1 MSIRFSAEGPAFP
14 ETLVDAL
21 LAGEVVFLCGA
32 GVSAPQLPGFGD
44 LVQQCFAR
52 LNLEWSESELASSE
66 AGRFEEVLGSLSRRI
81 VNPRDMT
88 RALVDLLQA
97 PTAADYTN
105 HTTILR
111 LSRDLDNHPLIV
123 TTKFDTMIEKAL
135 HNTDNVVNVQGLSFA
150 GQDLPAPGS
159 ADFRGI
165 IHLHGRIADD
175 TVGLHQT
182 PLVVT
187 SADYGDAYMRSGW
200 ASRFL
205 FDLCRCKTVVLVG
218 YSAGDA
224 PVRYFLNVLEA
235 DRERFPDLRPVY
247 ALDAVEARDAPDARW
262 DALAV
267 EPIGYEK
274 TLDVAT
280 DRRGHRALWDD
291 LAQLAELV
299 ERPRSTR
306 RAWAKAILS
315 RPCASTSAAEID
327 KVCWLF
333 NGKND
338 LSSIAITSIQDS
350 AWIDLFLE
358 RKLWSDDQS
367 PWILA
372 AWLALDLE
380 SRDRFLLALKW
391 MKRIGKSLATAL
403 ANRVDHVNGL
413 PDFWARAWRLLVTNP
428 PSADRMEA
436 ELQIYSL
443 QNRLGSTVVLHSDLL
458 AAVDLITPVL
468 TLDGARE
475 FLQDEK
481 NVGVPVRI
489 RDLIRP
495 SFDVRDSGGAAELV
509 DALLEQPQRALIMKL
524 ATAKLQDVVASS
536 VDCGALETDY
546 DINDFAVPSV
556 EPHAQNEHHDGP
568 MLLVKLIASLLPKVA
583 ETDRDAARQI
593 VDEWRRMPGMLA
605 VRLRLHALRNAT
617 IFTADEAISG
627 LNALSTTQFWQV
639 KRELLLVIRERL
651 ADASQMLVIALELRV
666 LTEGEKYFARYTID
680 SGQTDW
686 RGHARDSDV
695 WLRLKMFEAAGA
707 LSEAGSQE
715 LSAILL
721 RRDYLDRDVEERDF
735 FRSYSSGVR
744 SVVGDA
750 QPLLAAASEQRLEIA
765 QSVMQSFDI
774 EKRMGWSA
782 YCGGDPEG
790 AFDTLKDAPLD
801 EVNAPLWNDL
811 IGALSF
817 SKNPS
822 VGMISELIIGV
833 FQSLEHAE
841 SGFLALVIERLATL
855 YASVPR
861 QPSNEV
867 STWWL
872 RLFTIAVEQD
882 TELLDE
888 GERMYE
894 RAISSPAGTLAGALL
909 IDIEAARKAF
919 GGVSENHLRAMVVS
933 VRAEGR
939 QGAFAR
945 AIFVNSLAFVQSV
958 ANKEIF
964 IGLDAAL
971 SETTISGL
979 GLRAVLVS
987 QRLTSCS
994 VSSSFSAHI
1003 LRGLLEVDA
1012 SRHQITFA
1020 AAKIIA
1026 PALSII
1032 REDSDAGAWG
1042 ITLADV
1048 ANTLRNC
1055 SAALR
1060 EGVVELLVQ
1069 WIVEIE
1075 GGPAEAWRTSVGP
1088 LLERVWPRER
1098 LLRQSA
1104 LTRPFASLV
1113 MKSGEAFPE
1122 ALDQLLPYLT
1132 QVQES
1137 GGVPALRLSD
1147 SPERFPRETLTLL
1160 WRLYGPSSTHN
1171 LYGIPKILDRLIAA
1185 EPTIELDRRLQS
1197 LDYRAERYE

>member
-44 LVQQCFAR
+44 LVQQCFDR
-52 LNLEWSESELASSE
+52 LNMEQSGSELASSK

-81 VNPRDMT
+81 VNPREMT

-97 PTAADYTN
+97 PTTADFTN

-123 TTKFDTMIEKAL
+123 TTNFDTMIEKAL
-135 HNTDNVVNVQGLSFA
+135 YNADNGVNVQGLSFA

-274 TLDVAT
+274 TLDAAT
-280 DRRGHRALWDD
+280 GRRGHRALWDD

-306 RAWAKAILS
+306 QAWAKAILS
-315 RPCASTSAAEID
+315 RPRASTSPADLD

-350 AWIDLFLE
+350 AWIDFFLE
-358 RKLWSDDQS
+358 RKLWSDDQA

-372 AWLALDLE
+372 AWLALDLK
-380 SRDRFLLALKW
+380 SRGRYLLALKW
-391 MKRIGKSLATAL
+391 MKKIGKSLATAL

-413 PDFWARAWRLLVTNP
+413 PDLWTRAWRLLVSNP

-436 ELQIYSL
+436 EHQIYSL
-443 QNRLGSTVVLHSDLL
+443 QQRLGGTVVLHSDLL

-468 TLDGARE
+468 TLDGARD
-475 FLQDEK
+475 FLSDEESA
-481 NVGVPVRI
+481 GVPEKI
-489 RDLIRP
+489 GDLIRP
-495 SFDVRDSGGAAELV
+495 SFDLRDSGGATELV
-509 DALLEQPQRALIMKL
+509 DALLAQSQSALIMKL
-524 ATAKLQDVVASS
+524 ATAKLQDLVASS
-536 VDCGALETDY
+536 VDCGALETDF
-546 DINDFAVPSV
+546 DINDAAVPSV

-568 MLLVKLIASLLPKVA
+568 MLLVKLIAILLPKVA
-583 ETDRDAARQI
+583 ETDRDAARLI
-593 VDEWRRMPGMLA
+593 VEEWRRVPGILA
-605 VRLRLHALRNAT
+605 VRLCLHALRNAA
-617 IFTADEAISG
+617 IYTADEAISS
-627 LNALSTTQFWQV
+627 LNALSLTQFWQV
-639 KRELLLVIRERL
+639 KRELLLVMRDRL
-651 ADASQMLVIALELRV
+651 AEASQNLVIALERRV
-666 LTEGEKYFARYTID
+666 LTEGEEYFARYSIN

-695 WLRLKMFEAAGA
+695 WLRLKMFEAAGV
-707 LSEAGSQE
+707 LSEAGTQE
-715 LSAILL
+715 LSAILR

-744 SVVGDA
+744 ALVGDA
-750 QPLLAAASEQRLEIA
+750 QPIMAAASEQRLEIA
-765 QSVMQSFDI
+765 QAVMQSFDI

-782 YCGGDPEG
+782 YCGDDPEG
-790 AFDTLKDAPLD
+790 AFDTLKYAPVE

-811 IGALSF
+811 IGALTF
-817 SKNPS
+817 PRNTNA
-822 VGMISELIIGV
+822 GTTSELIIRV
-833 FQSLEHAE
+833 FQCLEHAE
-841 SGFLALVIERLATL
+841 SGFLALIIERLATL
-855 YASVPR
+855 YAVVPR
-861 QPSNEV
+861 EPSNDV
-867 STWWL
+867 STWWQ
-872 RLFTIAVEQD
+872 RLFAIAVEQD
-882 TELLDE
+882 GELLEDW
-888 GERMYE
+888 ERLHE
-894 RAISSPAGTLAGALL
+894 RAIDSPAGRLAEALL
-909 IDIEAARKAF
+909 FDIEAARQAF
-919 GGVSENHLRAMVVS
+919 DAVSENHLRAMVVA

-939 QGAFAR
+939 QGVFAR
-945 AIFVNSLAFVQSV
+945 AIFVNSLTFVLNV
-958 ANKEIF
+958 ANDETF
-964 IGLDAAL
+964 TYLDAAL
-971 SETTISGL
+971 GETTIAGH
-979 GLRAVLVS
+979 GLRAVLVN
-987 QRLTSCS
+987 QWRTSRS
-994 VSSSFSAHI
+994 VSCAFSAHI

-1012 SRHQITFA
+1012 SNHQTTAA
-1020 AAKIIA
+1020 AAKIMA

-1032 REDSDAGAWG
+1032 RQDSEFEAWG

-1048 ANTLRNC
+1048 AFTLRNC
-1055 SAALR
+1055 SSALR

-1088 LLERVWPRER
+1088 LLESVWPRER
-1098 LLRQSA
+1098 VLRQSA
-1104 LTRPFASLV
+1104 LTRPFANLV
-1113 MKSGEAFPE
+1113 VKSGEAFPE

-1132 QVQES
+1132 QIQES
-1137 GGVPALRLSD
+1137 GGVPALRVSEC
-1147 SPERFPRETLTLL
+1147 PERFPRETLTLL